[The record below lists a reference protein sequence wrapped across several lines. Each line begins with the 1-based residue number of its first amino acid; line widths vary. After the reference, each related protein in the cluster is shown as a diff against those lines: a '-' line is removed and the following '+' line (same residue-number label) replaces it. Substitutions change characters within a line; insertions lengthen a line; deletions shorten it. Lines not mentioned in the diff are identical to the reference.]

1 MRRRQQRA
9 VEQMAPWQLSEAL
22 SEMAFPLNFDGF
34 SKIVWRPMMRNRA
47 AAAVDGGLLVR
58 RSLATLVLVTTVVIA
73 AA

>member
-47 AAAVDGGLLVR
+47 AAA
-58 RSLATLVLVTTVVIA
+58 A
-73 AA
+73 ASCILMD